1 MADVGSALRG
11 GGGVAFL
18 VAAGLTYEAIA
29 AACSSP
35 QTAEIN
41 AHSRAGTLMKW
52 VHMGIGQALLF
63 VVIAAALDP
72 KHAPHILGGGL
83 GSAGV
88 MYWQYRHALKC
99 GLRSD
104 EPGTEGQT
112 DPNAARAGFSGEA
125 NVLGLFKRTVS

>member
-1 MADVGSALRG
+1 MADVSSAMKG

-41 AHSRAGTLMKW
+41 AHSRADTLMKW
-52 VHMGIGQALLF
+52 VRLGIAQAFLF
-63 VVIAAALDP
+63 VVIAAMLDP
-72 KHAPHILGGGL
+72 KRAPYILGGGL
-83 GSAGV
+83 GSMGL
-88 MYWQYRHALKC
+88 MFWQYKHALAC
-99 GLRSD
+99 GLKST

-112 DPNAARAGFSGEA
+112 NPNAARAGFDGEQ
-125 NVLGLFKRTVS
+125 NVMGAFKIGG